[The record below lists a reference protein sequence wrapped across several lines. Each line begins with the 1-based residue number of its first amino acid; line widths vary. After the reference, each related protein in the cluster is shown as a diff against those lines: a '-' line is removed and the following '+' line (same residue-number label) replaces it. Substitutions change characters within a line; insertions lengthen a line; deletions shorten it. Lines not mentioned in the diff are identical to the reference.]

1 MKTFN
6 VALTIAGSDSG
17 GCAGIQ
23 ADLKTF
29 SSLGVFGTS
38 AITSI
43 TAQNTVGV
51 NEVLAIDSNMV
62 RAQIKAVLDDFDV
75 RAIKTGMLLTPE
87 NVIAIKELHKE
98 NIPLIIDPVMVSTSG
113 NSLIFDKTIEAIKQH
128 LFPIATIITPNLDEA
143 SILLSRKIITTLD
156 MTKAAKDFIDLYG
169 VNAVLIKGGHLDSEN
184 NTNCID
190 VLLTKDSNEP
200 IFLESQ
206 RILTKNTHGTGCTLS
221 SAIAAYIALGYDLI
235 ESVKMAKNYITDAIY
250 YAKDISLGHGHGGVN
265 HFFNPKKLNIIET
278 NK

>member
-51 NEVLAIDSNMV
+51 NEILAIDSNMV
-62 RAQIKAVLDDFDV
+62 RAQIKAVLNDFDV
-75 RAIKTGMLLTPE
+75 MAIKTGMLLTPE

-113 NSLIFDKTIEAIKQH
+113 NSLILDKTIEAIKQH

-156 MTKAAKDFIDLYG
+156 MTKAAKDFVDLYR
-169 VNAVLIKGGHLDSEN
+169 VNAVLIKGGHLDYEN

-190 VLLTKDSNEP
+190 VLLTKDSNKP

-221 SAIAAYIALGYDLI
+221 SAIAAYIALGFNLI
-235 ESVKMAKNYITDAIY
+235 ESVKMAKDYITDAIY
-250 YAKDISLGHGHGGVN
+250 FAKDISLGHGHGAVN

>member
-62 RAQIKAVLDDFDV
+62 RAQIKAVLDDFDI

-143 SILLSRKIITTLD
+143 SILLSRKIVTTLD
-156 MTKAAKDFIDLYG
+156 MTKAAKDFIDLYK
-169 VNAVLIKGGHLDSEN
+169 VNAVLIKGGHLDSED

-250 YAKDISLGHGHGGVN
+250 YAKDISLGHGHGAVN

-278 NK
+278 K

>member
-51 NEVLAIDSNMV
+51 NEVIAIDSNMV

-169 VNAVLIKGGHLDSEN
+169 VNAVLIKGGHLDSED

-206 RILTKNTHGTGCTLS
+206 RIITKNSHGTGCTLS
-221 SAIAAYIALGYDLI
+221 SAIAGYIALGYDLI
-235 ESVKMAKNYITDAIY
+235 ESVKMAKDYITNAIY
-250 YAKDISLGHGHGGVN
+250 FAKDINLGHGHGAVN